1 MDLEGAV
8 KDDGVCVGVGGD
20 LEGAAPWD
28 PETRRISSTAGP
40 SPSTST
46 SKLRG
51 LLMEKSSLQGPTSA
65 STSC

>member
-1 MDLEGAV
+1 MWGV
-8 KDDGVCVGVGGD
+8 DGG

-28 PETRRISSTAGP
+28 PETHRISSIAGP